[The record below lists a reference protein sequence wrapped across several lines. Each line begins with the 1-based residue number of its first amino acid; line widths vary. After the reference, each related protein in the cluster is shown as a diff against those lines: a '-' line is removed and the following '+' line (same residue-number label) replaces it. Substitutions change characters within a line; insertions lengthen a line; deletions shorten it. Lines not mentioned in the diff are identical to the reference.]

1 MFCLH
6 PRNSRVLAADWI
18 REKHYGKCHSA
29 KTWSPRRLR
38 NRDEMRDDKSVGADV
53 RWPCDEGWFSGPGHR
68 SFSRGVSQAWLNRGH
83 VVHCAALWLVNQ
95 CRVLSRPCAKQNII
109 SQGGMYQYTYT
120 GLLVKVTWTLPRR
133 VIGTVLLYA
142 NLGVYGGTTAETFG
156 TNWGTWISKIK
167 TLMAMIVVQNGHPLC
182 RK

>member
-6 PRNSRVLAADWI
+6 PRNHVCSQLTESGKSIMGNVTLQKHGRRADSEI
-18 REKHYGKCHSA
+18 
-29 KTWSPRRLR
+29 
-38 NRDEMRDDKSVGADV
+38 EMRWEMTKALE
-53 RWPCDEGWFSGPGHR
+53 RTCDGRAMRGGFLDQVAGL
-68 SFSRGVSQAWLNRGH
+68 FSRGVSQAWLNRGH